1 VTLRRDSE
9 RNLVSVAARR
19 APRGLNRLARDLGV
33 DVNASRRRPVGE
45 RLPLRSLGLLAG
57 AGISTTMGSY
67 GESRYVIEQRWRRSA
82 TTVTAADVNA
92 GAAAFRSLG
101 ALIVPDGSD
110 PTAGLDAQG
119 QQNLRDWVA
128 AGGVLVGLRRAH
140 NAIRSAGLTSTTVK
154 PVPKTYLVLGSHF
167 RVDVDH
173 ASPVA
178 LGRPDEDFEFNNSDP
193 LLNPSTTGVNV
204 LTYPT
209 DDRFWFNGYTEQADL
224 LKGTAA
230 LTDEPFGSGHVV
242 LFAYDPVFR
251 AYEESGEHLLANA
264 LLYPAGGPAL
274 RTLRRDTVDGRSRA
288 ARPDLRRAEAQTPER
303 SLGGDGHPIRLA
315 VPAAQQAAA
324 LAVVRRYAEPA
335 AVERSGG
342 AVVIVLAN
350 PEGLHADEHPFARDL
365 VQALRKEGVRLR
377 SAVL

>member
-1 VTLRRDSE
+1 
-9 RNLVSVAARR
+9 
-19 APRGLNRLARDLGV
+19 
-33 DVNASRRRPVGE
+33 
-45 RLPLRSLGLLAG
+45 
-57 AGISTTMGSY
+57 M
-67 GESRYVIEQRWRRSA
+67 IEQRWGRSA

-101 ALIVPDGSD
+101 ALIVPDGSN
-110 PTAGLDAQG
+110 PTGGLDAQG

-140 NAIRSAGLTSTTVK
+140 NVARSAGLTSTTVK
-154 PVPKTYLVLGSHF
+154 PVPDGYLVLGSHF

-178 LGRPDEDFEFNNSDP
+178 LGRPREDFQFNNGDP

-204 LTYPT
+204 LTYPS

-230 LTDEPFGSGHVV
+230 LTDEPYGAGHVV

-264 LLYPAGGPAL
+264 LLYPTGGPAL
-274 RTLRRDTVDGRSRA
+274 RTLREETVDGTLARGA
-288 ARPDLRRAEAQTPER
+288 ARICAAPRPRRRRAT
-303 SLGGDGHPIRLA
+303 S
-315 VPAAQQAAA
+315 AATGA
-324 LAVVRRYAEPA
+324 
-335 AVERSGG
+335 RSG
-342 AVVIVLAN
+342 
-350 PEGLHADEHPFARDL
+350 
-365 VQALRKEGVRLR
+365 
-377 SAVL
+377 